1 MSRLRILEQD
11 GVRGMSRRRA
21 ATVLAWILGVVF
33 IVLGLVEVAVRLASD
48 EAVDGVA
55 VAFWLTML
63 CGGGALVLVGS
74 FVVDRTSG
82 WSFALVALG
91 CFLGG
96 LATAWTVVLPIL
108 AVTLLVLAYAGG
120 KPAAARPDDAE
131 DEGASS

>member
-1 MSRLRILEQD
+1 MSRQ
-11 GVRGMSRRRA
+11 RA

-33 IVLGLVEVAVRLASD
+33 IVLGVVEVAVRVVSD
-48 EAVDGVA
+48 EAVDGA
-55 VAFWLTML
+55 ALAFWFVTL
-63 CGGGALVLVGS
+63 CGGGALLLIGS
-74 FVVDRTSG
+74 FVVQRSSG

-120 KPAAARPDDAE
+120 RPAASPPDAGADAG
-131 DEGASS
+131 EGS